1 MIYTVGRRLKY
12 ERAFAAGPVMKRG
25 RGANPDGTIYPG
37 GFAFL
42 TADEARGFLA
52 GKGLG
57 GTHMVMGL
65 VADWEKDTATA
76 EGKPYRLLLRDVP
89 VVRL

>member
-12 ERAFAAGPVMKRG
+12 ERAFAAGPVVKRG
-25 RGANPDGTIYPG
+25 RGLNPNGSEYPG

-42 TADEARGFLA
+42 TAEDARKFLA
-52 GKGLG
+52 SKGLS

-65 VADWEKDTATA
+65 DADWERDTATA
-76 EGKPYRLLLRDVP
+76 DGKPFRRLLRDAP